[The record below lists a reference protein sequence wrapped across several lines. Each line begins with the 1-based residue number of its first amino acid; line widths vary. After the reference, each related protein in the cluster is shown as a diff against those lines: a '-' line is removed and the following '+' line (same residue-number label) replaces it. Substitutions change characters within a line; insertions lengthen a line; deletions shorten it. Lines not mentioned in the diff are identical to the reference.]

1 MPVTKKGIIEPKT
14 RSLQCTRP
22 ILRAIWLSARTETRN
37 KCAGG
42 RGGLMLKPVDPIE
55 TLLQRIREEDG
66 LAREADERHDVRAL
80 EGHNAVVDALL
91 ERVRRMPLMS
101 LAGVA
106 AVLETAEALVA
117 ESGADAD
124 EADLVD
130 AA

>member
-1 MPVTKKGIIEPKT
+1 
-14 RSLQCTRP
+14 
-22 ILRAIWLSARTETRN
+22 
-37 KCAGG
+37 
-42 RGGLMLKPVDPIE
+42 MLKPVDPIE